1 MEIEFDAHD
10 IDLLEEAIENGR
22 ITNNMRL
29 LVRLLRE
36 NSEVT
41 ILVEET

>member
-10 IDLLEEAIENGR
+10 IDALEDLADRTSNRNI
-22 ITNNMRL
+22 NM

-41 ILVEET
+41 ILVEES